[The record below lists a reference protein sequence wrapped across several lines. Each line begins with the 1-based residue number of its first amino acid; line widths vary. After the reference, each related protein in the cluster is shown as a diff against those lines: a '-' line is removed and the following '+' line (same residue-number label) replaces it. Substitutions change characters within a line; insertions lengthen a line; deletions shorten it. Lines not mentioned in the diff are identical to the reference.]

1 MRIKIW
7 QHVRVLTV
15 GILATAIWF
24 NQTANAQAVSAQ
36 PPSHVV
42 SPQDLAKA
50 TQDATQTREQ
60 DMQTLRGALSTE
72 KAQKAIEAAH
82 MNPQEVQNAVAG
94 LSDQDLAQLAA
105 RTSKAQ
111 SDFAAGSM
119 SDHDLLLI
127 LVVVAVVILLIALF
141 H

>member
-1 MRIKIW
+1 MRYQFW
-7 QHVRVLTV
+7 RHARA
-15 GILATAIWF
+15 LAIGTLAATIF
-24 NQTANAQAVSAQ
+24 LSQTASAQ
-36 PPSHVV
+36 QTPAHVV
-42 SPQDLAKA
+42 SPQDLARA
-50 TQDATQTREQ
+50 TESATQTREQ
-60 DMQTLRGALSTE
+60 NMQTLRSAHSTE

-111 SDFAAGSM
+111 ADFSAGSM

-127 LVVVAVVILLIALF
+127 LVVVAVVILLIAIL